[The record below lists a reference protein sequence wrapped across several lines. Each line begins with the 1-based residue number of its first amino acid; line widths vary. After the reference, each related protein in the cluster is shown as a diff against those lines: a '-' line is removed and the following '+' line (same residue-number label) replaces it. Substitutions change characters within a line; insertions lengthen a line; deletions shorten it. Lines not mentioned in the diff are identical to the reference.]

1 MTMYGQKKYKN
12 NSTRSTHAL
21 IIAYIAL
28 ALAILGLFSCGPC
41 KEEIEAKKAKANAR
55 YEIGSVVYLKPDSC
69 SALIMG
75 TDVSFDYN
83 GVTDYNSGYTV
94 YRVRDCHGIE
104 AITQDQFIYGLKHR

>member
-1 MTMYGQKKYKN
+1 M
-12 NSTRSTHAL
+12 RIIL
-21 IIAYIAL
+21 ILVISA
-28 ALAILGLFSCGPC
+28 FVSCGPSL
-41 KEEIEAKKAKANAR
+41 EEIEARKAKANAR